1 LGRVETGRSHLRGSD
16 DEKAQK
22 IEALRKSI
30 LDLEQKLSTQ
40 QSEQEMV
47 HSAPSSGALQI
58 IQNALAPSFNS
69 GQAKQEELDALFPMI
84 LNGPGSEQDPM
95 QIDCG
100 ISEGQATH
108 WCIHYSMI
116 SRNLGLGPSPTTS
129 TIK

>member
-1 LGRVETGRSHLRGSD
+1 MNTQKRLTEARQKLGRVETGRSQLRGSD
-16 DEKAQK
+16 DEKAKK

-58 IQNALAPSFNS
+58 IQNALAPSFN
-69 GQAKQEELDALFPMI
+69 AKQEELDALFPMI

-108 WCIHYSMI
+108 FVSIIQRSQRI
-116 SRNLGLGPSPTTS
+116 
-129 TIK
+129 